1 MADLNL
7 TNEQRARLLAGETLS
22 DEELDK
28 IAEMSGGAAAPTG
41 AGVPVGLTPSGEI
54 DLLQVAKQLRSQQP
68 ESEEMQSQA
77 PEAGVWDYLKAGASG
92 AYTGAKESVGS
103 IFSMLGALPGQIADL
118 PENISAISRYGEL
131 TPKQQEAVKQGM
143 VQAGKQMIPG
153 YNYMQQVTTPEERA
167 NLEQLA
173 KYSLFE
179 GMAPGLASVLGV
191 QPPPEETSLRTLLP
205 ESPQEMEELGQLTGE
220 TLAGPLTAQG
230 AKLTLRG
237 AGKVAERLPYKEA
250 RKQMRAT
257 ELARM
262 QYGGIAEPLRLMK
275 SNTQEEAQV
284 FKSAQR
290 NAPLFKKEAADI
302 LGDIPTDAPN
312 RAEIAQKILG
322 YVDENG
328 EEVPGAFEKYKAAQQ
343 KIKADI
349 TDKVDQ
355 ANPGGLLVADID
367 TKELDDKIEQL
378 KKNSLKTES
387 REALE
392 EGLETFKRD
401 FISRQKSDS
410 PDVRMLRDEEG
421 NLRPLSESGL
431 TVRRATEYIAEL
443 DDELRKLGLYDN
455 KTWKA
460 FMTNPSTATKVINR
474 VDAIQQIRKI
484 LAKSQRK
491 AIEAATDINVAD
503 AFDDANKKISMAID
517 YENLFER
524 AINATLQGLT
534 DPNPNSL
541 LSRVAEGGS
550 SQWLKKIEQ
559 LVSADPDKVEKVL
572 QAQADIVDD
581 MMRVSRISRGEL
593 PRVTELPI
601 PGLLTKP
608 ALLTPSEAKATAAG
622 SLLAPSFER
631 AMETPAVIPTGPTA
645 QESPA
650 AQSLLSPQGPL
661 ATMPETTTTTMPPT
675 TTTMGGAPE
684 LTMPTEEEGFE
695 APEAPMGAAAAAA
708 AMPQMPEGPM
718 QLPVDTGLFTAPPKP
733 FTPIKP
739 STDTILDSFND
750 LAPQLQQVLPPEESM
765 NVLDTLN
772 QAIQSKSDDALG
784 RTVTAL
790 LKQYPEA
797 RTLFVDEFPDMPIFT
812 FNKKIYQEDDK
823 RAFEKIIN
831 DSKASSIAKSKSLS
845 ALNRDGSVIMP
856 R

>member
-7 TNEQRARLLAGETLS
+7 TDQERAILL
-22 DEELDK
+22 
-28 IAEMSGGAAAPTG
+28 SGGTLPDERLDEIAGMSEGMTAPTSAAPSETF
-41 AGVPVGLTPSGEI
+41 
-54 DLLQVAKQLRSQQP
+54 DLLQVAKELEAKRLKSDERP
-68 ESEEMQSQA
+68 M
-77 PEAGVWDYLKAGASG
+77 PEASTLDYLKAGASG
-92 AYTGAKESVGS
+92 VGTGIKGSVGS
-103 IFSMLGALPGQIADL
+103 LLGLPGQVLGQIADL

-131 TPKQQEAVKQGM
+131 TPEQQEAVKQGM
-143 VQAGKQMIPG
+143 LQAGKQMIPG
-153 YNYMQQVTTPEERA
+153 YNYMQQVTTPEERE
-167 NLEQLA
+167 NLQQLY

-220 TLAGPLTAQG
+220 TLAGPLIAQG

-257 ELARM
+257 RLAETK
-262 QYGGIAEPLRLMK
+262 YGGIAEPLRLMK
-275 SNTQEEAQV
+275 NATKEEAQV
-284 FKSAQR
+284 LASAQK
-290 NAPLFKKEAADI
+290 NSQLFKQEAPKI
-302 LGDIPTDAPN
+302 LGDIPTDKANQPK
-312 RAEIAQKILG
+312 IASTILG
-322 YVDENG
+322 YTDEQGNKIPG
-328 EEVPGAFEKYKAAQQ
+328 RFEEYKAEQQ
-343 KIKADI
+343 AIKQAITDEVDRIAPEGLPISEIDTSQLESKIKQLSKNSFKEPSTA
-349 TDKVDQ
+349 
-355 ANPGGLLVADID
+355 ALREGLD
-367 TKELDDKIEQL
+367 TL
-378 KKNSLKTES
+378 KK
-387 REALE
+387 
-392 EGLETFKRD
+392 D
-401 FISRQKSDS
+401 FITQKNISN
-410 PDVRMLRDEEG
+410 RFDEEG
-421 NLRPLSESGL
+421 NLLPPGESGL
-431 TVRRATEYIAEL
+431 TVQRATEYIAEI

-455 KTWKA
+455 KTWKGI
-460 FMTNPSTATKVINR
+460 TTDPSTAEKVVNR
-474 VDAIQQIRKI
+474 TQALREIREI
-484 LAKSQRK
+484 LANAQEK
-491 AIEAATDINVAD
+491 AITKTLGAEAATRLQ
-503 AFDDANKKISMAID
+503 DANQRISMAID

-524 AINATLQGLT
+524 AINGTLQGLT

-631 AMETPAVIPTGPTA
+631 AMETPVVFPTEPTA
-645 QESPA
+645 PEAQA

-661 ATMPETTTTTMPPT
+661 ATMTPATTTTTTTMPPT

-718 QLPVDTGLFTAPPKP
+718 QLPTDTGLFTAPPKP

-784 RTVTAL
+784 RTVTAM